1 VRKALGFATVML
13 LCAAV
18 GAGTVLLAG
27 GKECAEKSAAHA
39 KGAKHECNMTA
50 EECAQE
56 MQKAMATRGWLG
68 IEMDGDVDSAVT
80 ISKVVSGSPADQAGF
95 QAGDRLVSING
106 VEVGEKNA
114 EKVHGMF
121 KKAKIG
127 DQVTYVVS
135 RADQNV
141 TLNATL
147 AKIPDAVLAESIDK
161 HMKEDHASLK
171 K

>member
-1 VRKALGFATVML
+1 VKKSLGFLAVML

-18 GAGTVLLAG
+18 AGTAVLAG
-27 GKECAEKSAAHA
+27 GKECGEKSAAHA
-39 KGAKHECNMTA
+39 KDAKHECNMTA

-56 MQKAMATRGWLG
+56 MQKTMATRGWLG
-68 IEMDGDVDSAVT
+68 IEMDGDIDSALT
-80 ISKVVSGSPADQAGF
+80 ISKVVAGSPADQAGF
-95 QAGDRLVSING
+95 QTGDRLVSING
-106 VEVGEKNA
+106 VEISEKNT

-127 DQVTYVVS
+127 DQVSYVVA
-135 RADQNV
+135 RGEQNV

-147 AKIPDAVLAESIDK
+147 AKIPDSVLAESIDK
-161 HMKEDHASLK
+161 HMKEDHASMK

>member
-1 VRKALGFATVML
+1 VKKALGFLAVVL

-18 GAGTVLLAG
+18 GGTAVLAG

-50 EECAQE
+50 EECAQ
-56 MQKAMATRGWLG
+56 AMATRGWLG
-68 IEMDGDVDSAVT
+68 IEMDGDIESALT

-95 QAGDRLVSING
+95 QSGDRLVSING

-114 EKVHGMF
+114 EKVHGLF

-147 AKIPDAVLAESIDK
+147 VKIPDSVLAESVDK
-161 HMKEDHASLK
+161 HMKQDHASLK